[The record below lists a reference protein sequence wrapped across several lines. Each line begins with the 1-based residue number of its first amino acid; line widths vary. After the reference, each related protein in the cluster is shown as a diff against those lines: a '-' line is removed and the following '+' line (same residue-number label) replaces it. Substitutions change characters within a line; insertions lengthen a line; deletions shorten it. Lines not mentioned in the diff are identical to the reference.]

1 MRFFFILC
9 VDKKMISLLIYFM
22 SSQRVFVFVGVY
34 DVYLNYKSNLIR
46 LALLLG
52 EGLKLSI

>member
-1 MRFFFILC
+1 
-9 VDKKMISLLIYFM
+9 M

-52 EGLKLSI
+52 EGRSKIINLNVEITFN